1 MSTIVRIDGKDLR
14 AVINKLQNIQNN
26 QETLSQNAKL
36 AIASIEENQ
45 DSPNLYIR
53 ELILYAKELIRKD

>member
-1 MSTIVRIDGKDLR
+1 MSTVVRIDGKDLR
-14 AVINKLQNIQNN
+14 AVINKLQNIKNN

-45 DSPNLYIR
+45 ESPELHIR